1 MGKRIPVL
9 LAIILVPA
17 ALLIAHSASQTPQ
30 APAPAAQRPAVFAV
44 IYERGPAW
52 DDAKGAFEQSSI
64 PEHMQFL
71 RENAEKVVGAAPF
84 QQGIAPGSTDRI
96 VGMVI
101 VAATNQEEAQQIIAG
116 DPAVA
121 ANVMKATVRR
131 WLVDRV
137 KGY

>member
-1 MGKRIPVL
+1 MRKRIPVL
-9 LAIILVPA
+9 LAIVLVPA
-17 ALLIAHSASQTPQ
+17 SLLIARGATQTPQ
-30 APAPAAQRPAVFAV
+30 APAAAAQRPAVFVV
-44 IYERGPAW
+44 IYERGSAW
-52 DDAKGAFEQSSI
+52 DAAKGAFEQSSI

-71 RENAEKVVGAAPF
+71 RANAEKLVGAAPF
-84 QQGIAPGSTDRI
+84 QQGIALGSTDRV

-101 VAATNQEEAQQIIAG
+101 VAATDQEEAQQFIAG